1 MFEFVVMHV
10 LCVGWQRLVVVGVCL
25 RLRVWISLRWFGG
38 VVFGCVCGVYGYVV
52 CGSGFCLFACV
63 GCVLV

>member
-10 LCVGWQRLVVVGVCL
+10 LCVGWQRLVVVGVYL

-38 VVFGCVCGVYGYVV
+38 
-52 CGSGFCLFACV
+52 
-63 GCVLV
+63 

>member
-10 LCVGWQRLVVVGVCL
+10 LCVGWQRLVVVGVYL

-38 VVFGCVCGVYGYVV
+38 GVWVCLWCVWLCG
-52 CGSGFCLFACV
+52 LR
-63 GCVLV
+63 